1 MVAKAEGYYRSDFRS
16 FRGVTQGYP
25 LSPTIFNV
33 MVDVVVRHWFE
44 VMVESADKESG
55 HAQ

>member
-1 MVAKAEGYYRSDFRS
+1 MVAKAEGYYRSDFRA

-25 LSPTIFNV
+25 LFPTIFNV
-33 MVDVVVRHWFE
+33 MVDVVVRNWFE